1 MRKYSFLLKY
11 IISIV
16 LCFLFPQNAQCQKI
30 EWALYGVKSSS
41 PFHDGLAIFEEG
53 FWGAINTSGETVIQ
67 PKYLSMSNF
76 YKGTAVVK
84 TETGEGI
91 INTKG
96 NYILQP
102 TYHIIRND
110 KHPDVFEVYS
120 VDRKNRG
127 LFYDCNFILPA
138 KYEYVNSDNF
148 PFVTYKEHQSNK
160 YNHLNV
166 ITGEIFDFIYPQG
179 MITVCNKDSK
189 SYYYENDGTPFPFI
203 EKSSKGVS
211 PFTDSHTGLIGFKNA
226 KEGIVISP
234 KYKKLIYD
242 TWVNDIMIAID
253 SVNINIPKRISLINK
268 DGKECILIEGNKVGV
283 MTWNQ
288 YIIAIGE
295 DETSI
300 LYDIDGRKVLNANG
314 YLYPIKKTKDWFTI
328 LYKDALFDAKHNK
341 AYNGIARYSVHDKMI
356 SFKKDD
362 NWYIIN
368 EETGNIIN
376 RSFQQ
381 EVVFHENV
389 AVALPLNTKYKE
401 IINKNGKT
409 LIKETETI
417 RFGIRS
423 DYVSEGVFPITKT
436 DEGWIHGYMYS
447 PLGHSGYT
455 YNQKSYTD
463 DVIEKWTK
471 EGHEAFAKKQFAKAK
486 DYYYRV
492 MMNKPDDVNA
502 IINYGAALGN
512 MGYYDEAIESCRIA
526 LDIDPD
532 NQLAKDNLRIN
543 IDNKQKEEARLQ
555 AKEEEEKEAR
565 ATKSSTFWDAL
576 GNFAN
581 ILSSVAGGT
590 SVYQPYSS
598 FSMDMDYSPSSPTTG
613 SNHDYQS
620 EYNRWANLAERH
632 YNSLTN
638 LGYRVKHNDGRRSGG
653 TLSSMSGSKYVQMKK
668 SLRDAQREMQRI
680 RRKASQ
686 NGVAITPSTWET
698 ATVGY

>member
-1 MRKYSFLLKY
+1 M
-11 IISIV
+11 SIV
-16 LCFLFPQNAQCQKI
+16 LCHLFPQFAPCQKI
-30 EWALYGVKSSS
+30 DWALYGVKSSS
-41 PFHDGLAIFEEG
+41 PFHEGLAIFDEG
-53 FWGAINTSGETVIQ
+53 FWGAINTSGEVVIQ
-67 PKYLSMSNF
+67 PKFWSMTNF
-76 YKGTAVVK
+76 LNGMSVVK

-91 INTKG
+91 INRNG
-96 NYILQP
+96 VFILEP
-102 TYHIIRND
+102 KYIIRRDD
-110 KHPDVFEVYS
+110 KHPDVFIVKTNDKGKE
-120 VDRKNRG
+120 G
-127 LFYDCNFILPA
+127 LYYNCNFILPI
-138 KYEYVNSDNF
+138 EFESIITSDF
-148 PFVTYKEHQSNK
+148 PFVSFREKGKIN
-160 YNHLNV
+160 NINV
-166 ITGEIFDFIYPQG
+166 VTGEYFDFVFPSE
-179 MITVCNKDSK
+179 MITVCSKDDK
-189 SYYYENDGTPFPFI
+189 FDKLLYYYNDGNPFPFR
-203 EKSSKGVS
+203 ERSSKGVS
-211 PFTDSHTGLIGFKNA
+211 FFKESESSLIGFKDS
-226 KEGIVISP
+226 KGDIIIPP
-234 KYKKLIYD
+234 KYKRLKFS
-242 TWVNDIMIAID
+242 TWVNDIMIAVED
-253 SVNINIPKRISLINK
+253 SISEVIPRRISLINK
-268 DGKECILIEGNKVGV
+268 EGKEKILIEGNRVGV
-283 MTWNQ
+283 ITWSN
-288 YIIAIGE
+288 YIIVYG
-295 DETSI
+295 DDDKSI
-300 LYDIDGRKVLNANG
+300 LYSIEGEKIISESGN
-314 YLYPIKKTKDWFTI
+314 LYPLKETTDWFI
-328 LYKDALFDAKHNK
+328 NLSNNDHIFDAKHHK
-341 AYNGIARYSVHDKMI
+341 KYGGSPSFSVHDKMI
-356 SFKKDD
+356 SLKND
-362 NWYIIN
+362 NSWYVIN
-368 EETGNIIN
+368 SETGMKID
-376 RSFQQ
+376 RAFQK
-381 EVVFHENV
+381 EVFFHDDM
-389 AVALPLNTKYKE
+389 AVVLPQNTKYQE
-401 IINKNGKT
+401 IIDKKGNT
-409 LIKETETI
+409 LLKETETI

-436 DEGWIHGYMYS
+436 DEGWIHGYVYS

-471 EGHEAFAKKQFAKAK
+471 EGHDAFAKKQYATAK

-555 AKEEEEKEAR
+555 AKEEEEREAR

>member
-1 MRKYSFLLKY
+1 MANVCTFLDK
-11 IISIV
+11 
-16 LCFLFPQNAQCQKI
+16 
-30 EWALYGVKSSS
+30 
-41 PFHDGLAIFEEG
+41 
-53 FWGAINTSGETVIQ
+53 
-67 PKYLSMSNF
+67 
-76 YKGTAVVK
+76 
-84 TETGEGI
+84 
-91 INTKG
+91 KG
-96 NYILQP
+96 N
-102 TYHIIRND
+102 
-110 KHPDVFEVYS
+110 
-120 VDRKNRG
+120 
-127 LFYDCNFILPA
+127 
-138 KYEYVNSDNF
+138 
-148 PFVTYKEHQSNK
+148 
-160 YNHLNV
+160 
-166 ITGEIFDFIYPQG
+166 
-179 MITVCNKDSK
+179 
-189 SYYYENDGTPFPFI
+189 
-203 EKSSKGVS
+203 
-211 PFTDSHTGLIGFKNA
+211 
-226 KEGIVISP
+226 
-234 KYKKLIYD
+234 
-242 TWVNDIMIAID
+242 
-253 SVNINIPKRISLINK
+253 
-268 DGKECILIEGNKVGV
+268 
-283 MTWNQ
+283 
-288 YIIAIGE
+288 
-295 DETSI
+295 
-300 LYDIDGRKVLNANG
+300 
-314 YLYPIKKTKDWFTI
+314 
-328 LYKDALFDAKHNK
+328 
-341 AYNGIARYSVHDKMI
+341 
-356 SFKKDD
+356 
-362 NWYIIN
+362 
-368 EETGNIIN
+368 
-376 RSFQQ
+376 
-381 EVVFHENV
+381 
-389 AVALPLNTKYKE
+389 
-401 IINKNGKT
+401 T
-409 LIKETETI
+409 LLKETETI

-436 DEGWIHGYMYS
+436 DEGWIHGYVYS

-471 EGHEAFAKKQFAKAK
+471 EGHDAFAKKQYATAK

-543 IDNKQKEEARLQ
+543 IDNKQKEEVRLQ
-555 AKEEEEKEAR
+555 AKEEEEREAR